1 MRLCRKNNGPGE
13 RWRDHAF
20 RGNVPTRCRRS
31 WATHAENAWIDP
43 GMEREP
49 MTSKIEKNLL
59 TAVVTGA
66 VGLAASPAQALDAEV
81 SGFVNRAVMMA
92 DDGEDSRTTFVDNTT
107 ANSRFRFTGTQ
118 EISPDLR
125 AGVFVEFAIP
135 SNNSSA
141 VSIQNPS
148 TAFSVNERH
157 IDAFIEGGFGKVSL
171 GQGDGAGNGAME
183 VDQSG
188 TFIAGYSAAELIGG
202 GVAFRNENTG
212 GLGPTIGNTY
222 SNFDFYSRHDR
233 IRYDTPEIGPGIT
246 VSASFGTAN
255 GVEDA
260 TELVARQS
268 VDIGAGDLAWAV
280 GTGSQSG
287 NGTDING
294 GSASLLLDS
303 GFNVTVAVADA
314 ENNAT
319 GNDAGTL
326 FYSKLGYRTGR
337 NAYSVDYGIVEDL
350 AQDGDE
356 SEVIGAQYLYQATD
370 WMELY
375 AAGKVHSL
383 DRNGADFDDVAIL
396 FAGTRVKF

>member
-1 MRLCRKNNGPGE
+1 
-13 RWRDHAF
+13 
-20 RGNVPTRCRRS
+20 
-31 WATHAENAWIDP
+31 
-43 GMEREP
+43 
-49 MTSKIEKNLL
+49 MTSKTEKNLL
-59 TAVVTGA
+59 VAAVTGA
-66 VGLAASPAQALDAEV
+66 LGLAAAPAQALDAEV
-81 SGFVNRAVMMA
+81 SGFVNRAVMAA

-118 EISPDLR
+118 EITPDMR

-157 IDAFIEGGFGKVSL
+157 IDAFVEGDFGKVSL

-188 TFIAGYSAAELIGG
+188 TFIAGYSSAELIGG

-212 GLGPTIGNTY
+212 ALGPTIGATY

-233 IRYDTPEIGPGIT
+233 VRYDTPTIGPGIT
-246 VSASFGTAN
+246 VSASYGTAN

-260 TELVARQS
+260 TELVARQD
-268 VDIGAGDLAWAV
+268 VDVGVGQLSWAL
-280 GTGSQSG
+280 GTGSQGG

-294 GSASLLLDS
+294 GSASLLLNN
-303 GFNVTVAVADA
+303 GFNVTLALADA

-326 FYSKLGYRTGR
+326 VYTKVGYKTGR
-337 NAYSVDYGIVEDL
+337 HAYSADFGMVEDR

-356 SEVIGAQYLYQATD
+356 SEVLGAQYLYAATD

-383 DRNGADFDDVAIL
+383 DRNGADFDDVGIL
-396 FAGTRVKF
+396 FAGTRIKF

>member
-1 MRLCRKNNGPGE
+1 MISR
-13 RWRDHAF
+13 
-20 RGNVPTRCRRS
+20 
-31 WATHAENAWIDP
+31 
-43 GMEREP
+43 
-49 MTSKIEKNLL
+49 IEKNFL
-59 TAVVTGA
+59 AAAVTGA
-66 VGLAASPAQALDAEV
+66 LGVAAGPAQALDAEV
-81 SGFVNRAVMMA
+81 SGFVNRAFMSA
-92 DDGEDSRTTFVDNTT
+92 DDGEDSRTMFVDNTT

-118 EISPDLR
+118 EVTPDLR

-141 VSIQNPS
+141 VNIQNPS
-148 TAFSVNERH
+148 QAFSVNERH
-157 IDAFIEGGFGKVSL
+157 IDAFVEGDFGKVSL

-202 GVAFRNENTG
+202 GVLFRNENTG
-212 GLGPTIGNTY
+212 AFGPSIGATY

-233 IRYDTPEIGPGIT
+233 VRYDTPTIGPGVT
-246 VSASFGTAN
+246 LSVSYGTAN
-255 GVEDA
+255 GLEDA
-260 TELVARQS
+260 TELVARQD
-268 VDIGAGDLAWAV
+268 VDLGAGQLSWAL
-280 GTGSQSG
+280 GTGSQGG

-294 GSASLLLDS
+294 GSASLLLDN
-303 GFNVTVAVADA
+303 GFNVTLALADA
-314 ENNAT
+314 EDNAS
-319 GNDAGTL
+319 GDDAGTL
-326 FYSKLGYRTGR
+326 VYTKVGYKTGR
-337 NAYSVDYGIVEDL
+337 NAFSADYGIVEDR

-356 SEVIGAQYLYQATD
+356 SEVFGLQYLYQATD